1 MTTAAIPGFDGFLQ
15 GAVGQALSRAADA
28 TGVDFGQLLETA
40 RRESAFDPR
49 ARAQTSSAAGLFQFI
64 ESTWL
69 TMVARHGA
77 QHGMAAEAASIDMSS
92 GRPRVADPA
101 TRDAILAKRFD
112 PETAARLAGELTREN
127 AAALEK
133 NLGRA
138 PSRGELYMA
147 HVLGAAGATRLVRAA
162 AEDAPDAVA
171 LFPREA
177 AANRGLFYRKD
188 GGVRSAQELAQRFER
203 MVDGAGA
210 AAPQMAERVDT
221 GAAAA
226 TRAAP
231 ARSVAPQWIAG
242 PDAAGF
248 DIEQMRAAM
257 TAAALRALFD
267 VAASDTAAARLFGLD
282 AYARLNRP

>member
-1 MTTAAIPGFDGFLQ
+1 MATAAIPGFEAFMQ

-69 TMVARHGA
+69 TMVARYGA
-77 QHGMAAEAASIDMSS
+77 QHGMAAEAAAIDMSS
-92 GRPRVADPA
+92 GRPRVADA
-101 TRDAILAKRFD
+101 STRDAILARRFD
-112 PETAARLAGELTREN
+112 PEMAARLAGELTREN

-133 NLGRA
+133 GLGRS

-147 HVLGAAGATRLVRAA
+147 HVLGAGGAARLVRAA
-162 AEDAPDAVA
+162 AEGAPDAGA

-188 GGVRSAQELAQRFER
+188 GGVRSAQELAARFEQ
-203 MVDGAGA
+203 MVEGAAGA
-210 AAPQMAERVDT
+210 PAP
-221 GAAAA
+221 GAMIAS
-226 TRAAP
+226 AAP
-231 ARSVAPQWIAG
+231 AASDAPSQRRPVPAARAMM
-242 PDAAGF
+242 DASAF

-267 VAASDTAAARLFGLD
+267 VASTDSAAARLFGLD
-282 AYARLNRP
+282 AYGRLKRP